1 MNHSG
6 AGGMIYGYLRASTLE
21 QDATRA
27 KAYLEKFA
35 DEHQVT
41 VKEYF
46 IENASGRDFERP
58 VLNQMIDIAKNG
70 DTILVEQLDRLTRLS
85 SGDWE
90 KLKSKLVQSGVSIVA
105 LDIPTSYQLL
115 KKSDSVTDELTSI
128 IFKKINELLFDVLAV
143 IASKDYE
150 DRRRRQ
156 AEGIEKAKRDGK
168 YKGKQQTQETV
179 DKCLKASEYI
189 ATNGLSQIKACQLAG
204 VSIST
209 WRRFNKARD

>member
-1 MNHSG
+1 
-6 AGGMIYGYLRASTLE
+6 MIYGYLRASTFE

-27 KAYLEKFA
+27 KAYLERFA
-35 DEHQVT
+35 DEHKVT
-41 VKEYF
+41 VTEYF

-58 VLNQMIDIAKNG
+58 VLNQMINIAKNG

-85 SGDWE
+85 SDDWE
-90 KLKSKLVQSGVSIVA
+90 RLKNKLVQSGVSIVA

-128 IFKKINELLFDVLAV
+128 IFKKINELLFDVLAA

-156 AEGIEKAKRDGK
+156 AEGIEKAKNDGK
-168 YKGKQQTQETV
+168 YKGKQQTQKTI
-179 DKCLKASEYI
+179 DKCIMANDYI
-189 ATNGLSQIKACQLAG
+189 TNNSLSQTKACQLAE

-209 WRRFNKARD
+209 WRRFNKSKQLGVTS

>member
-1 MNHSG
+1 
-6 AGGMIYGYLRASTLE
+6 MIYGYLRASTSE
-21 QDATRA
+21 QDANRA
-27 KAYLEKFA
+27 RAYIDTFA
-35 DEHQVT
+35 DKQKVR
-41 VKEYF
+41 VDKYF
-46 IENASGRDFERP
+46 VENASGRDFDRP
-58 VLNQMIDIAKNG
+58 VLNQMIDIAKDG

-85 SGDWE
+85 SDDWE
-90 KLKSKLVQSGVSIVA
+90 RLKNKLVQSGVSIVA

-156 AEGIEKAKRDGK
+156 AEGIEKAKKDGK
-168 YKGKQQTQETV
+168 YKGKQQTQETI
-179 DKCLKASEYI
+179 DKCTLANEYI
-189 ATNGLSQIKACQLAG
+189 SKNGLSQVNACQLAG

-209 WRRFNKARD
+209 WRRFHKSN

>member
-1 MNHSG
+1 
-6 AGGMIYGYLRASTLE
+6 MIYGYLRASTFE

-27 KAYLEKFA
+27 KAYLQRFA

-41 VKEYF
+41 VAKYF
-46 IENASGRDFERP
+46 IENASGRDFDRP
-58 VLNQMIDIAKNG
+58 VLNQLIEIAKSG

-85 SGDWE
+85 TDDWE
-90 KLKSKLVQSGVSIVA
+90 KLKSKLVRSGISIVA

-128 IFKKINELLFDVLAV
+128 ILKKINELLFDVLAA

-168 YKGKQQTQETV
+168 YKGKQQTQGTIE
-179 DKCLKASEYI
+179 KCLKANEYI
-189 ATNGLSQIKACQLAG
+189 ATNGLSQLKACKLAG
-204 VSIST
+204 ISIST
-209 WRRFNKARD
+209 WRRFNKTRK

>member
-1 MNHSG
+1 
-6 AGGMIYGYLRASTLE
+6 MIYGYLRASTLE

-27 KAYLEKFA
+27 KAYLESFA

-46 IENASGRDFERP
+46 IENASGRDFDRP
-58 VLNQMIDIAKNG
+58 ILNQLIDIAKSG

-85 SGDWE
+85 TGDWE
-90 KLKSKLVQSGVSIVA
+90 KLKSKLIRSGVSIVA

-115 KKSDSVTDELTSI
+115 KKSDSVTDELTNI
-128 IFKKINELLFDVLAV
+128 IFKKINELLFDVLAA

-156 AEGIEKAKRDGK
+156 AEGIQKAKKEGK

-179 DKCLKASEYI
+179 DRCTLANEYI
-189 ATNGLSQIKACQLAG
+189 VKNGLSQVKACQLAG

-209 WRRFNKARD
+209 WRRFNKSKN

>member
-1 MNHSG
+1 
-6 AGGMIYGYLRASTLE
+6 MIYGYLRASTSE
-21 QDATRA
+21 QDANRA
-27 KAYLEKFA
+27 RAYIDTFA
-35 DEHQVT
+35 DKQKVR
-41 VKEYF
+41 VDKYF
-46 IENASGRDFERP
+46 VENASGRDFDRP
-58 VLNQMIDIAKNG
+58 VLNQMIDIAKDG

-85 SGDWE
+85 SDDWE
-90 KLKSKLVQSGVSIVA
+90 RLKNKLVQSGVSIVA

-115 KKSDSVTDELTSI
+115 KKSDSITDELTSI
-128 IFKKINELLFDVLAV
+128 IFKKINELLFDVLAA

-179 DKCLKASEYI
+179 DKCILANEYI
-189 ATNGLSQIKACQLAG
+189 VKNGLSQVNACQLAG

-209 WRRFNKARD
+209 WRRFHKSN

>member
-1 MNHSG
+1 MQIERELTSIHLLISKRLKW
-6 AGGMIYGYLRASTLE
+6 ISTS
-21 QDATRA
+21 
-27 KAYLEKFA
+27 F
-35 DEHQVT
+35 
-41 VKEYF
+41 
-46 IENASGRDFERP
+46 ENASGRDFDRP

-85 SGDWE
+85 SDDWE
-90 KLKSKLVQSGVSIVA
+90 RLKNKLVQSGVSIVA

-128 IFKKINELLFDVLAV
+128 IFKKINELLFDVLAA

-179 DKCLKASEYI
+179 DKCILANEYI
-189 ATNGLSQIKACQLAG
+189 VKNGLSQVNACQLAG

-209 WRRFNKARD
+209 WRRFHKSN

>member
-6 AGGMIYGYLRASTLE
+6 ASGMIYGYLRASTLE

-27 KAYLEKFA
+27 KAYLESFA

-46 IENASGRDFERP
+46 IENASGRDFDRP
-58 VLNQMIDIAKNG
+58 ILNQLIDIAKSG

-85 SGDWE
+85 TGDWE
-90 KLKSKLVQSGVSIVA
+90 KLKSKLIRSGVSIVA

-115 KKSDSVTDELTSI
+115 KKSDSVTDELTNI
-128 IFKKINELLFDVLAV
+128 IFKKINELLFDVLAA

-156 AEGIEKAKRDGK
+156 AEGIQKAKKDH
-168 YKGKQQTQETV
+168 
-179 DKCLKASEYI
+179 
-189 ATNGLSQIKACQLAG
+189 
-204 VSIST
+204 
-209 WRRFNKARD
+209 F

>member
-1 MNHSG
+1 
-6 AGGMIYGYLRASTLE
+6 MIYGYLRASTSE
-21 QDATRA
+21 QDANRA
-27 KAYLEKFA
+27 RAYIDTFA
-35 DEHQVT
+35 DKQK
-41 VKEYF
+41 VKVDKYF
-46 IENASGRDFERP
+46 VENASGRDFDRP
-58 VLNQMIDIAKNG
+58 VLNKMIDIAKNG

-85 SGDWE
+85 SDDWE
-90 KLKSKLVQSGVSIVA
+90 RLKNKLVQSGVSIVA

-128 IFKKINELLFDVLAV
+128 IFKKINELLFDVLAA

-179 DKCLKASEYI
+179 DKCILANEYI
-189 ATNGLSQIKACQLAG
+189 VKNGLSQVNACQLAG

-209 WRRFNKARD
+209 WRRFHKSN